1 MDISVFKFHS
11 VTECNACGQVMILE
25 NNSGAGE
32 SLRGLSSLY
41 QEHLDASPSCREWHD
56 ALSSLT
62 DARDT
67 ESTILIP
74 H

>member
-1 MDISVFKFHS
+1 MDINVFKFHS
-11 VTECNACGQVMILE
+11 VTECNACGHVMILE
-25 NNSGAGE
+25 NIAGAGE

-41 QEHLDASPSCREWHD
+41 QDHLDESKSCREWHD

-62 DARDT
+62 DARDAA
-67 ESTILIP
+67 ELNLNS